1 MGEKN
6 VPKNKKSF
14 RCNLCNYSCSKKC
27 VFDKHLSTA
36 KHKNREMEQMEIK
49 EYEKMSHCFYCKFC
63 NVTCS
68 TKFAIDRHIL
78 SAKHKMEI
86 NGNKK
91 TPKNAP
97 LFICECGKTY
107 KHSSGL
113 WKHKNKCKKLQEET
127 KDEAKNIIEKNDNE
141 PIYKELLLETMK
153 QMTQM
158 SEQQKENNRLMSEQ
172 QKENNRLMTEQQKEN
187 NILVTKMTDMMPL
200 IGNNTTTNN
209 TFNLNVFLN
218 DTCKDAMSLEDF
230 IDSIELTL
238 EDYVNTGEK
247 GFVKGISDIVVNKI
261 NGLEEHHRPVH
272 CTDLKRQVLYV
283 KNDDKWEKD
292 QDKMNLRN
300 AVNKVAKKNV
310 GMVSV
315 MQQTYDYDDTKNCD
329 DYLHYQTYFY
339 NALGGDGD
347 EKKNEDE
354 IIKNVLKEVTID
366 KESENN

>member
-1 MGEKN
+1 MREKKCSKI
-6 VPKNKKSF
+6 KNDF
-14 RCNLCNYSCSKKC
+14 FCDLCNYTCSKKSI
-27 VFDKHLSTA
+27 FDKHLSTA
-36 KHKNREMEQMEIK
+36 KHKNREMKNRDKNCE
-49 EYEKMSHCFYCKFC
+49 EKMFPEFYCHICDVKRSSKFSLERHFLTAAHIEMK
-63 NVTCS
+63 NEKNE
-68 TKFAIDRHIL
+68 TK
-78 SAKHKMEI
+78 KYPCEI
-86 NGNKK
+86 
-91 TPKNAP
+91 
-97 LFICECGKTY
+97 
-107 KHSSGL
+107 
-113 WKHKNKCKKLQEET
+113 CKKEFNSLTTLWRHKKECITE
-127 KDEAKNIIEKNDNE
+127 KEKNIMIKIQNEKDKDN
-141 PIYKELLLETMK
+141 IIKLQKELIDG
-153 QMTQM
+153 
-158 SEQQKENNRLMSEQ
+158 QQKMIDIKPPTVIN
-172 QKENNRLMTEQQKEN
+172 
-187 NILVTKMTDMMPL
+187 
-200 IGNNTTTNN
+200 NNTINN
-209 TFNLNVFLN
+209 FNLNVFLN
-218 DTCKDAMSLEDF
+218 DTCKNAMSLEDF

-261 NGLEEHHRPVH
+261 NGLEQQHRPVH

-310 GMVSV
+310 NMHSV